1 MMDYEQIKKML
12 APCGL
17 HCGKCFAFKDG
28 DIGEYSRRLK
38 NSIGEFDVYAKRF
51 VDLIDEPVFL
61 KYPDFKEM
69 LNYLSLSQCGGCR
82 EGKCKLFKGCN
93 VRECSEKMDVDFCF
107 ECSGFPC
114 NNTGFDEHLHKR
126 SVKNNN
132 RMKEIGVEQYYDE
145 IKDIS
150 RY

>member
-1 MMDYEQIKKML
+1 MDYEQIKKKL

-38 NSIGEFDVYAKRF
+38 NSLGEFDVYARRF
-51 VDLIDEPVFL
+51 VDLIEEPVML

-82 EGKCKLFKGCN
+82 VEKCKLFKGCN
-93 VRECSEKMDVDFCF
+93 VRECAEKMDVDFCF

-114 NNTGFDEHLHKR
+114 NDTGFDEHLHKR
-126 SVKNNN
+126 SVKINK

-145 IKDIS
+145 IKDKS
-150 RY
+150 RYI